1 MGLIRLFLKSFL
13 IFFVIT
19 SCSESDP
26 NLFSLKNFG
35 NGPDEFALVTL
46 REIQM
51 PADFSIL
58 PKPTLGGSNLTDQNP
73 QEDVILALG
82 GSLTAKNDLT
92 QKDNKI
98 LEETAS
104 RFGVIEN
111 IRDELSLED
120 KKFRIENRGLLLERL
135 VSLNVYFKAY
145 SSMTLNSIKEAER
158 LSELGVKIFAV
169 PPVKTK

>member
-1 MGLIRLFLKSFL
+1 MGLLRLFLKSFL
-13 IFFVIT
+13 LLCVIT

-26 NLFSLKNFG
+26 NLFSLKNSG
-35 NGPDEFALVTL
+35 SGPDEFALVTL

-58 PKPTLGGSNLTDQNP
+58 PKPTMGGANLTDQNP
-73 QEDVILALG
+73 REDVILALG
-82 GSLTAKNDLT
+82 GSLTAKTDLT
-92 QKDNKI
+92 QKDDKL

-120 KKFRIENRGLLLERL
+120 RQFRSENRGLLLERL

-145 SSMTLNSIKEAER
+145 SSMTLDSIKESER
-158 LSELGVKIFAV
+158 LSKLGVKIFAI

>member
-1 MGLIRLFLKSFL
+1 MRLYFKSFL

-26 NLFSLKNFG
+26 NLFSLKNLSD
-35 NGPDEFALVTL
+35 GPDEFALVTL

-51 PADFSIL
+51 PTDFSIL
-58 PKPTLGGSNLTDQNP
+58 PKPTLGGVNLTDQNP

-82 GSLTAKNDLT
+82 GSLTAKTNLT
-92 QKDNKI
+92 QEDDKL

-104 RFGVIEN
+104 RFGVMEN
-111 IRDELSLED
+111 IRNELALED
-120 KKFRIENRGLLLERL
+120 KKFRTKNRGLLLERL
-135 VSLNVYFKAY
+135 VNKNVYFKAY
-145 SSMTLNSIKEAER
+145 SSMALDSKQELER
-158 LSELGVKIFAV
+158 LSKLGVKIFAV